1 MSENDH
7 THETCKQM
15 LSSLGEYIDGT
26 LGEDLCLEIEK
37 HMQGCIRC
45 QVVVDT
51 MKKTVE
57 LYHEGAVDDHLPLD
71 VRQRLF
77 ARLSLEDFVK

>member
-1 MSENDH
+1 MSENEH
-7 THETCKQM
+7 NHETCKKF
-15 LSSLGEYIDGT
+15 LSSLGDYIDGT

-37 HMQGCIRC
+37 HMQGCARC
-45 QVVVDT
+45 RVVVNT

-57 LYHEGAVDDHLPLD
+57 LYHEAAGDDDLPVE

-77 ARLSLEDFVK
+77 ARLHLEHFIK